1 MGTGR
6 RWLLILLLVG
16 GVVVLYR
23 AISGPADDD
32 GVPDAATTTAA
43 AAAASTTT
51 EARLTTTSTLPT
63 TTTTTRAVT
72 RSGLLQAVEA
82 GLVEAEFRALGG
94 ASGDIVELLIRG
106 LSDLPLEITVPVGLM
121 LENAAGG
128 EQDLVVAGLE
138 GLMTGS
144 SSYQPAD
151 EILLEDDSLRTYLLE
166 AYCAEAHD
174 ANPSDGGSLS
184 LGAVA
189 GADLVA
195 VLRAVV
201 EEGVAGNTV
210 LVQAVIWVI
219 TDDVSAADLDA
230 VGYGLEEGELAE
242 ARAVI
247 AAAGLDPEAYRLFG
261 G

>member
-1 MGTGR
+1 MSTGR
-6 RWLLILLLVG
+6 RWLLVLLLVG

-23 AISGPADDD
+23 AVSGPGEDDSA
-32 GVPDAATTTAA
+32 GTAATTTATT
-43 AAAASTTT
+43 AASTTT
-51 EARLTTTSTLPT
+51 GAKPTTTSTLPT
-63 TTTTTRAVT
+63 TTTTPAVT
-72 RSGLLQAVEA
+72 RRSLLQAVEA

-138 GLMTGS
+138 GLRTGS

-184 LGAVA
+184 LAAVA

-201 EEGVAGNTV
+201 DEGVAGNTV
-210 LVQAVIWVI
+210 LVQAVVWVV

-230 VGYGLEEGELAE
+230 VGYGLDEGELAE
-242 ARAVI
+242 ARDVI
-247 AAAGLDPEAYRLFG
+247 AAAGLDPGAYRLFG

>member
-1 MGTGR
+1 
-6 RWLLILLLVG
+6 V
-16 GVVVLYR
+16 
-23 AISGPADDD
+23 
-32 GVPDAATTTAA
+32 
-43 AAAASTTT
+43 
-51 EARLTTTSTLPT
+51 
-63 TTTTTRAVT
+63 
-72 RSGLLQAVEA
+72 
-82 GLVEAEFRALGG
+82 
-94 ASGDIVELLIRG
+94 
-106 LSDLPLEITVPVGLM
+106 PLEITVPVGLM

-144 SSYQPAD
+144 STYQPAD

-166 AYCAEAHD
+166 AYCAEAD
-174 ANPSDGGSLS
+174 DDNPSDGGSLS

-195 VLRAVV
+195 VLRAVE
-201 EEGVAGNTV
+201 EEGVAGNTT
-210 LVQAVIWVI
+210 LVQAVVWVI

-230 VGYGLEEGELAE
+230 VGYGLDEGELAE

-247 AAAGLDPEAYRLFG
+247 AAAGLDPGAYRLFG